1 MRSLLQNRPGGTQPN
16 PYLLPP
22 ALYIPHAFGWYE
34 LGLSEGIWMCS
45 AWPPFQVQQCE
56 KLWEP
61 TMRLIDIKTSMP
73 EASGSS
79 LAVDYQPKAANEK
92 GRDEVGQLLLALTEK
107 CAMKKGLQPS
117 YFKEFIWQ
125 REILFFCTS
134 SSTTSDDSQYPLCK
148 STGGGKH
155 PTAHK
160 FYL

>member
-1 MRSLLQNRPGGTQPN
+1 
-16 PYLLPP
+16 
-22 ALYIPHAFGWYE
+22 
-34 LGLSEGIWMCS
+34 MCS
-45 AWPPFQVQQCE
+45 DWPPFQVQQCE

-79 LAVDYQPKAANEK
+79 LAADYQPKAANEK

-125 REILFFCTS
+125 
-134 SSTTSDDSQYPLCK
+134 
-148 STGGGKH
+148 
-155 PTAHK
+155 
-160 FYL
+160 